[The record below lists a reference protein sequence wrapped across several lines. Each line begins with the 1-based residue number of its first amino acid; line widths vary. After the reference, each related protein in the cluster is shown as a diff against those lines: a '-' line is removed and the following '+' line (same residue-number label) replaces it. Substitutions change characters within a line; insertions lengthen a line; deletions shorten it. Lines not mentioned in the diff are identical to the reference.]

1 MRVGVRGGTAG
12 AAVQRAPSPAR
23 SAGEPGRARRTAAIV
38 KVRMHS
44 TGADFGGLSRRPSP
58 LTSRE
63 PTSQLQVRWAGAT
76 ELNPWQGAVMEG
88 SEIFL
93 DALFDWNF
101 KDQNGRLRRNDG
113 GGEDGLHS
121 GRAREGLR

>member
-1 MRVGVRGGTAG
+1 MPG
-12 AAVQRAPSPAR
+12 A
-23 SAGEPGRARRTAAIV
+23 RARRTAV
-38 KVRMHS
+38 VEKVRMHS

-63 PTSQLQVRWAGAT
+63 PTSQLQVYWAGVT
-76 ELNPWQGAVMEG
+76 ELNPRQGGRKEG

-93 DALFDWNF
+93 DTLFDWNF
-101 KDQNGRLRRNDG
+101 KEQNGGLRRNG
-113 GGEDGLHS
+113 RGREDGPHS